1 MYIDTHDVGEPSH
14 CINYVKFLLVN
25 GAINTVTDFALLVL
39 VSNVVLMAYCGILTG
54 MEASTDALAF
64 ASKPPTEIYPD
75 WHLCHWF
82 NVSTGFLFF
91 VGIP

>member
-1 MYIDTHDVGEPSH
+1 MNPYHVGEPSH
-14 CINYVKFLLVN
+14 CLNYVKFLLVN

-39 VSNVVLMAYCGILTG
+39 VSNVVLRAYYGTLTG

-64 ASKPPTEIYPD
+64 ASKSPTEIYPD
-75 WHLCHWF
+75 RHLRHWF
-82 NVSTGFLFF
+82 NVSTGFPLF